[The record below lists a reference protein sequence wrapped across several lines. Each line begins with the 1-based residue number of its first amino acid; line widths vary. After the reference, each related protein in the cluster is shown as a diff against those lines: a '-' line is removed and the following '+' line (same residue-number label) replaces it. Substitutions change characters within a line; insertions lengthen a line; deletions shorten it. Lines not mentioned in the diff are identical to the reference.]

1 MLPSSFVP
9 MSGCSRV
16 VTRCS
21 AQLVEAFGR
30 DGRGLHQEISVHR
43 LPSTANPTI
52 QAAFFNPLLSHGRGI
67 MTTLYPSKCS
77 SVITSTYVSSEN
89 PGEFRIGIRAFY
101 PQESNMKAQDASKQ
115 IQDIIDNL
123 TIAQR
128 VIDDNDTL
136 TFDVDRKLNMM
147 EELADEVSDYVDDL
161 T

>member
-1 MLPSSFVP
+1 
-9 MSGCSRV
+9 
-16 VTRCS
+16 
-21 AQLVEAFGR
+21 
-30 DGRGLHQEISVHR
+30 
-43 LPSTANPTI
+43 
-52 QAAFFNPLLSHGRGI
+52 
-67 MTTLYPSKCS
+67 
-77 SVITSTYVSSEN
+77 
-89 PGEFRIGIRAFY
+89 
-101 PQESNMKAQDASKQ
+101 MKAQDASKQ